1 MFRCY
6 LDGEFQCSFEDRE
19 DAEGWCDCNE
29 HRGEVYYEGDEEED
43 DADGMN
49 GLHEDEEGNLTYD

>member
-1 MFRCY
+1 M
-6 LDGEFQCSFEDRE
+6 
-19 DAEGWCDCNE
+19 
-29 HRGEVYYEGDEEED
+29 YYEGDEEED